1 MRRHKPDYLIIAIL
15 GSLVIF
21 GLVVLASASSNLGQA
36 KFGDSFY
43 YLKHQALYGL
53 TLGIAGFIVA
63 FRIYYRHYQKFA
75 VIFLIVS
82 IAALIL
88 VFTPLGLKVGG
99 AERWVK
105 IGPLTVQ
112 PAEILKITF
121 ILYLAAWLS
130 GPKERYENIKKGFLP
145 FLLVII
151 VIAAL
156 LIKQPSTASV
166 FIIIATAIILYFT
179 SGAKLR
185 YIIGVGVLGIAA
197 LATVVYFTPY
207 RLERIVNYLQP
218 GANPLAGGYHINQ
231 AQIAIGSGGLF
242 GVGYGQSTTKISY
255 LPEPIGDSIFAVIAE
270 EMGFVGS
277 ILLIAAFMLLIY
289 KTFTLAKK
297 TRDRFGKLILVGF
310 GSLIG
315 IQVFVNIA
323 AISGLIPL
331 TGVPLPFI
339 SYGGTA
345 LAVFMTM
352 GGVIA
357 NVSRYS

>member
-43 YLKHQALYGL
+43 YFKHQALYGL

-185 YIIGVGVLGIAA
+185 YIIGA
-197 LATVVYFTPY
+197 
-207 RLERIVNYLQP
+207 
-218 GANPLAGGYHINQ
+218 
-231 AQIAIGSGGLF
+231 GGLF